1 MTTGPTR
8 VAEAASTAFDA
19 SAMSMEG
26 PGLSPADLLAM
37 LLGHWKLLLAGPLV
51 AGGLALGYSYSL
63 PPTFTALTTMLP
75 PQQAQSSAASALASL
90 GSLAGLAGGVSGA
103 RSPAEQY
110 VALMESA
117 TIGNRIVDGMKLVE
131 GYGQTK
137 ASAARAILAGSTSI
151 GVNKRDGLIV
161 VQVSDSNPQRAA
173 DIANRYVVELRRMT
187 GDLAL
192 TESQRRR
199 VFFEKQLSQTRDR
212 LAQAQRALQA
222 SGLGAGAMKSDPKAA
237 VERYAKLQSEV
248 AAAEVRLQALRG
260 SLTDSANEVRM
271 QQATLSALQSQLA
284 RTERPSDTTA
294 DADYVGR
301 FREYKYQETLFEL
314 YARQFELARAD
325 ESRESDLIQVV
336 DPATPPEFK
345 SGPKRVRMAVTAA
358 LSVAAALIVGV
369 LLHGSFRRRR
379 AAPAS

>member
-1 MTTGPTR
+1 MTVGPDRTA
-8 VAEAASTAFDA
+8 VADSTAFDA
-19 SAMSMEG
+19 HALAQEG
-26 PGLSPADLLAM
+26 TGLSPADLLAM
-37 LLGHWKLLLAGPLV
+37 LARRWRLLLAGPLA
-51 AGGLALGYSYSL
+51 AGALALGYSYTL

-90 GSLAGLAGGVSGA
+90 GSLAGLAGGGA
-103 RSPAEQY
+103 GVRSPAEQY

-117 TIGNRIVDGMKLVE
+117 TIGNRIVEGMKLVE
-131 GYGQTK
+131 AYGQTK
-137 ASAARAILAGSTSI
+137 ASAARAILAGSTMI
-151 GVNKRDGLIV
+151 GVNKRDGLIA
-161 VQVSDSNPQRAA
+161 VQVNDSDPQRAA
-173 DIANRYVVELRRMT
+173 DIANRYVIELRRMT

-199 VFFEKQLSQTRDR
+199 IFFEKQLSQTRDR

-237 VERYAKLQSEV
+237 VERYARLQSEV

-260 SLTDSANEVRM
+260 SLTDSANEVR
-271 QQATLSALQSQLA
+271 QQQVTLSALQSQLA

-336 DPATPPEFK
+336 DPATAPELK
-345 SGPKRVRMAVTAA
+345 SGPKRLRMAITA
-358 LSVAAALIVGV
+358 LSSAAAVLVVGV
-369 LLHGSFRRRR
+369 LLQGSVRRRR
-379 AAPAS
+379 PIAAL

>member
-1 MTTGPTR
+1 MTGASDLPQTG
-8 VAEAASTAFDA
+8 STAFDA
-19 SAMSMEG
+19 SAASASED
-26 PGLSPADLLAM
+26 GLSPLDLLAM
-37 LLGHWKLLLAGPLV
+37 LLSHWKLLVTGPVV
-51 AGGLALGYSYSL
+51 AGALALGYSYTL

-90 GSLAGLAGGVSGA
+90 GSLAGLAGGSGV

-117 TIGNRIVDGMKLVE
+117 TIGNRIVEGMKLVE
-131 GYGQTK
+131 GYGQAK
-137 ASAARAILAGSTSI
+137 ASAARAILAGSTTI

-161 VQVSDSNPQRAA
+161 VQVSDSDPQRAA

-199 VFFEKQLSQTRDR
+199 VFFELQLSQTRDR
-212 LAQAQRALQA
+212 LAQAQRALQG

-237 VERYAKLQSEV
+237 VERYARLQSEV
-248 AAAEVRLQALRG
+248 VVAEVRLQALRG
-260 SLTDSANEVRM
+260 SLTDSANEVRT

-301 FREYKYQETLFEL
+301 YREYKYQETLFEL
-314 YARQFELARAD
+314 YARQFEMARAD
-325 ESRESDLIQVV
+325 ESRDSDLIQVV
-336 DPATPPEFK
+336 DPATPPELK
-345 SGPKRVRMAVTAA
+345 SGPKRLRMAVTAA
-358 LSVAAALIVGV
+358 LSVAAALAVGL
-369 LLHGSFRRRR
+369 LLHGSFRRPR
-379 AAPAS
+379 AAPTA

>member
-1 MTTGPTR
+1 MS
-8 VAEAASTAFDA
+8 STLFDA
-19 SAMSMEG
+19 SAAQAADDG
-26 PGLSPADLLAM
+26 ISPVELLGM
-37 LLGHWKLLLAGPLV
+37 LLSRWKLIIGGTAAAG
-51 AGGLALGYSYSL
+51 ALALGYSYTL
-63 PPTFTALTTMLP
+63 APTFTATTTMLP

-90 GSLAGLAGGVSGA
+90 GALGSLAGVSAG

-117 TIGNRIVDGMKLVE
+117 TVGNRIVDAMNLVQA
-131 GYGQTK
+131 YGQTK

-161 VQVSDSNPQRAA
+161 VQVSDGDPKRAA

-187 GDLAL
+187 GELAL

-199 VFFEKQLSQTRDR
+199 AFFERQLSQTRDK
-212 LAQAQRALQA
+212 LAQAQRSLQS
-222 SGLGAGAMKSDPKAA
+222 SGLGVGAMKSDPKAA

-260 SLTDSANEVRM
+260 SLTDNTTEVRQ

-284 RTERPSDTTA
+284 RTERPADVSA

-301 FREYKYQETLFEL
+301 YREYKYQETLFEL

-325 ESRESDLIQVV
+325 EGRDSDLIQVV
-336 DPATPPEFK
+336 DPATPPELK
-345 SGPKRVRMAVTAA
+345 SGPKRLRMAGI
-358 LSVAAALIVGV
+358 AAATTAVGLMIGV
-369 LLHGSFRRRR
+369 LLHGGWSRRR
-379 AAPAS
+379 ASAAA